1 MLLQIWP
8 CLLVIWKTWCGA
20 IPISGVGF
28 HRKEPASKN
37 VRPMFADFVQPGL
50 KLKEVKERR
59 S

>member
-28 HRKEPASKN
+28 HRKERRKQKCPAD
-37 VRPMFADFVQPGL
+37 VF
-50 KLKEVKERR
+50 
-59 S
+59 